1 MVRPSWNDVLAT
13 VFRERGEMTLIN
25 AQNLPWY
32 LIGVLVTALLA
43 VFYALLR
50 GRVLS
55 ARVAELLRES
65 AEKRAE
71 IAESGVAANTE
82 SVKSLVDSVGKL
94 MVLAENQDKVLRALH
109 ERAGRGETRNRG
121 GTS

>member
-1 MVRPSWNDVLAT
+1 
-13 VFRERGEMTLIN
+13 MTLVN

-43 VFYALLR
+43 VFYSLLR
-50 GRVLS
+50 GKILS
-55 ARVAELLRES
+55 SQVAELLRQS

-71 IAESGVAANTE
+71 IAETGVAANTK
-82 SVKSLVDSVGKL
+82 SVELLVSSVGQL
-94 MVLAENQDKVLRALH
+94 MVLAENQDKVLKALH
-109 ERAGRGETRNRG
+109 ERAGRGDNRNRG

>member
-1 MVRPSWNDVLAT
+1 
-13 VFRERGEMTLIN
+13 MTLVD

-55 ARVAELLRES
+55 AQVAELLRQS

-71 IAESGVAANTE
+71 IAEAGVAANTKSVESLVE
-82 SVKSLVDSVGKL
+82 SVGRL
-94 MVLAENQDKVLRALH
+94 MVFAENQDKVLRALH
-109 ERAGRGETRNRG
+109 QRAAREDSGSRG
-121 GTS
+121 GTT

>member
-1 MVRPSWNDVLAT
+1 
-13 VFRERGEMTLIN
+13 MTLVT

-43 VFYALLR
+43 VFYSMLR
-50 GRVLS
+50 GKILPS
-55 ARVAELLRES
+55 RVADSLRES

-71 IAESGVAANTE
+71 IAEAGVAANTKTVE
-82 SVKSLVDSVGKL
+82 SLTVSVGRL
-94 MVLAENQDKVLRALH
+94 MVMAENQDKVLKALH
-109 ERAGRGETRNRG
+109 DRAGRGDNRSRG

>member
-1 MVRPSWNDVLAT
+1 MILVT
-13 VFRERGEMTLIN
+13 

-32 LIGVLVTALLA
+32 LIGILVTALMA
-43 VFYALLR
+43 MFYSLLR

-71 IAESGVAANTE
+71 SAEAGVAANTE
-82 SVKSLVDSVGKL
+82 SIRSLVEAVGKL
-94 MVLAENQDKVLRALH
+94 LVLAENQDKLLTALQQRA
-109 ERAGRGETRNRG
+109 ARGDSRNRG

>member
-1 MVRPSWNDVLAT
+1 MV
-13 VFRERGEMTLIN
+13 N

-43 VFYALLR
+43 VFYSLLR
-50 GRVLS
+50 GKILS
-55 ARVAELLRES
+55 NRVAELIRES

-71 IAESGVAANTE
+71 IAEAGVAANTK
-82 SVKSLVDSVGKL
+82 SVESLVASVGKL
-94 MVLAENQDKVLRALH
+94 MVLAENQDKVLNALH
-109 ERAGRGETRNRG
+109 QRAGRGENRGRG

>member
-1 MVRPSWNDVLAT
+1 
-13 VFRERGEMTLIN
+13 MTSVT

-43 VFYALLR
+43 VFYSLLR

-71 IAESGVAANTE
+71 IAEAGVAANT
-82 SVKSLVDSVGKL
+82 KSLEKLVDQVGKL
-94 MVLAENQDKVLRALH
+94 MVLAENQDKVLKALH
-109 ERAGRGETRNRG
+109 ERSGRGDTRNRG